1 MEPTTCREVIDFLA
15 DYVNGELPPR
25 VRAHFETHLLQCP
38 ACAAYVRSYDEA
50 LRLARGSG
58 GVLEQ
63 QLLPEDVPEEL
74 VTAILAST
82 AGAGRRR

>member
-25 VRAHFETHLLQCP
+25 VRAHFESHLLQCP
-38 ACAAYVRSYDEA
+38 TCAAYVRSYDEA

-74 VTAILAST
+74 VAAILAS
-82 AGAGRRR
+82 AAPGRSPR